1 VVEMDGD
8 GVAVGGCG
16 GSTEVVVY
24 VLWGGELE
32 DGGRGEV
39 RYVGGW
45 TKGAKRGYGV
55 RGGAKKG

>member
-1 VVEMDGD
+1 MVEMDGD

-16 GSTEVVVY
+16 DGREVVVY
-24 VLWGGELE
+24 VSWGDELD
-32 DGGRGEV
+32 DGVRGEV